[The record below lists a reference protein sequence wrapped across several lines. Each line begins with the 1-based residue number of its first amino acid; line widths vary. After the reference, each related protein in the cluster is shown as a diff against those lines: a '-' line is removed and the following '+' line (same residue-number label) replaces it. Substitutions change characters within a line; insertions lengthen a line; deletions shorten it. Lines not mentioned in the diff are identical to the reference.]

1 MRVLVIG
8 ATGVLGRPAVRRLL
22 ADGHE
27 VSGLARSA
35 SRAAVIA
42 AQGITPVVGDLFDA
56 ASLATVLPGHEAVVN
71 LATRIPS
78 AGKAALGMGWA
89 ANDHVRVAG
98 TAALVAAALD
108 CADVRVIVQEG
119 VSLCYADG
127 GDAEITEDSPLDVP
141 GMVRS
146 SVVAHENVA
155 RFATDGR
162 VGVRL
167 RIGQLTGDDPLTRA
181 MLRGARFGM
190 PLVYGSPDGWTAP
203 ILPADAAAGAVAA
216 LAAPSGVYNVTAGP
230 VRKSALGAALA
241 QAAGARRA
249 RSISAGTARLM
260 GAAAVFARS
269 QRVVSRKLTGATGW
283 QPAAPRPHADWFS
296 GSGRSRESP

>member
-22 ADGHE
+22 ADGHD
-27 VSGLARSA
+27 VSGLARSVD
-35 SRAAVIA
+35 RAAVIA
-42 AQGITPVVGDLFDA
+42 AQGIAPVVGDLFDSS
-56 ASLATVLPGHEAVVN
+56 SLAAVLPGHEAVLN

-78 AGKAALGMGWA
+78 AGKAALGLGWA
-89 ANDHVRVAG
+89 ANDHVRVEG
-98 TAALVAAALD
+98 SAALVAAAVD

-127 GDAEITEDSPLDVP
+127 GDSEITEDSPVDVP
-141 GMVRS
+141 SMVRS
-146 SVVAHENVA
+146 SMVAQENVA

-167 RIGQLTGDDPLTRA
+167 RIGPLMGDDPLTRA
-181 MLRGARFGM
+181 MLRAARFGM
-190 PLVYGSPDGWTAP
+190 PLTYGAPDGWMAP

-216 LAAPSGVYNVTAGP
+216 LTASGGVYNVTAGP
-230 VRKSALGAALA
+230 VRKRDLGAALA
-241 QAAGARRA
+241 AAAGVRKA
-249 RSISAGTARLM
+249 RSVSAGMARMM

-269 QRVVSRKLTGATGW
+269 QRVVSGKLTEATGW
-283 QPAAPRPHADWFS
+283 APASPTPHAGWFS
-296 GSGRSRESP
+296 R